1 MSTSGASFPAPGG
14 ADPSFELNGGLV
26 LERARRLGAADEQ
39 IYAWFTSH
47 QLSSWGVTAQELVR
61 RGQIADVL
69 DELQRM
75 AEGVFS

>member
-1 MSTSGASFPAPGG
+1 MFGAGFPSSGGEDAS
-14 ADPSFELNGGLV
+14 SELNMALV

-47 QLSSWGVTAQELVR
+47 QLSGWGVTAQELAR

-69 DELQRM
+69 DELERM